1 MNYQNKFRICNA
13 IEILGNGDQIPL
25 FSIQRKNIFNIWIN
39 VKKRYYKDSYS
50 SENPIITY
58 SKIENAQTDID
69 EMILRIQN
77 ENLVY
82 SKKTIVEKDTIHNV
96 KIRMVKILNKYES
109 GKFERY
115 FFIQKRNMFGLW
127 TYIQE
132 NFLSDMESHA
142 VLKRTRYLK
151 ILTVY
156 NILKKRIETEKT
168 TKTVSS
174 IINISGE

>member
-1 MNYQNKFRICNA
+1 
-13 IEILGNGDQIPL
+13 
-25 FSIQRKNIFNIWIN
+25 
-39 VKKRYYKDSYS
+39 V
-50 SENPIITY
+50 
-58 SKIENAQTDID
+58 
-69 EMILRIQN
+69 
-77 ENLVY
+77 
-82 SKKTIVEKDTIHNV
+82 
-96 KIRMVKILNKYES
+96 
-109 GKFERY
+109 
-115 FFIQKRNMFGLW
+115 FGLW